1 MKIKLN
7 ENEKMNILKKY
18 YINEATMDCSPCKQA
33 GFNDCGALVKEIQK
47 TLGVGI
53 DAIIGNKTVNAIINK
68 LKKSPPKPKEYDPF
82 DK

>member
-7 ENEKMNILKKY
+7 ENEKINILKKY
-18 YINEATMDCSPCKQA
+18 YINEAVTMDCSPCKQA

-53 DAIIGNKTVNAIINK
+53 DAIIGDKTTKAIINK
-68 LKKSPPKPKEYDPF
+68 LKTSPPKPKLKDDF
-82 DK
+82 